1 MSVFSPGKKMAQAT
15 AAPQFTA
22 PKAQARVAL
31 IALAPKVTT
40 ILREGFKQFSIQT
53 VDLDQASAEEQ
64 INRQKFE
71 ACVVVLDDSA
81 PAVLSAVRKS
91 KSNNRMVVYGICETA
106 QEALQFSQFG
116 INAIF
121 NSPVDRSGALKVIR
135 GTHLLVVHELR
146 RYVRIPMVSPLEL
159 KYDYQTHKGSLHEI
173 SGGGMSLE
181 AGVSVTIGQNVEV
194 TFQLPGIET
203 LSLRAVVAWVRRDQR
218 LIGLR
223 FDAGEPNRFRVKN
236 WIDQY
241 LDIS

>member
-1 MSVFSPGKKMAQAT
+1 MSQAS
-15 AAPQFTA
+15 AVPQTTA

-31 IALAPKVTT
+31 IGLAPNVVT
-40 ILREGFKQFSIQT
+40 ILHEGFKQFSIQT
-53 VDLDQASAEEQ
+53 VVLDQASAEEQ
-64 INRQKFE
+64 INKQKFE
-71 ACVVVLDDSA
+71 ACVVVLDDGA
-81 PAVLSAVRKS
+81 AAVLSAVRKS
-91 KSNNRMVVYGICETA
+91 KSNNRMVVYGICATA
-106 QEALQFSQFG
+106 QEALKYSQFG

-146 RYVRIPMVSPLEL
+146 RYVRIPMMCPLEL
-159 KYDYQTHKGSLHEI
+159 KYEYQTYRGGLHEI

-181 AGVSVTIGQNVEV
+181 TTVQFTIGQNVEV
-194 TFQLPGIET
+194 TFQLPGIEM
-203 LSLRAVVAWVRRDQR
+203 LALRAVVAWVRRDQR

-223 FDAGEPNRFRVKN
+223 FDASEPNRFRVKN

>member
-1 MSVFSPGKKMAQAT
+1 MKTFSPGIQMVRAT
-15 AAPQFTA
+15 AVQQSTVL
-22 PKAQARVAL
+22 KAQARVAL
-31 IALAPKVTT
+31 IALAASVVTT
-40 ILREGFKQFSIQT
+40 LREGFKQFSIQT
-53 VDLDQASAEEQ
+53 VVLDQASAEEQ
-64 INRQKFE
+64 INKQKFE
-71 ACVVVLDDSA
+71 ACVVVLDDAA

-91 KSNNRMVVYGICETA
+91 KSNNRMVVYGICATA

-121 NSPVDRSGALKVIR
+121 NSPVDRAGALKVIR
-135 GTHLLVVHELR
+135 STHLLVVHELR
-146 RYVRIPMVSPLEL
+146 RYVRIPMVCPLEL
-159 KYDYQTHKGSLHEI
+159 RCDNIGYRGSLHEI

-181 AGVSVTIGQNVEV
+181 AAVPLTMGQSVEV
-194 TFQLPGIET
+194 SFQLPSIEM